1 VVNPSFYRVTTT
13 LPIEIQPQL
22 SQACAVLER
31 HLGGALKSIHVFSSA
46 VTGGL
51 KPHSDIDLMVS
62 VTAPLD
68 DATRGALM
76 TGLLT
81 VSAPPGTSESL
92 RALEVTVVVL
102 DDVVPWRYPARRE
115 MQFGEWLR
123 ADVLA
128 GVFEPALVDHDLAI
142 LVTKVLQHSVSLF
155 GPDAAQLFDSVPVAD
170 LRASFLDTIAQ
181 WEDSP
186 DWEGDEQ
193 TVVLALARVWYSAA
207 TGEIAAKDVAATWV
221 LERLPAE
228 HCPVLESALAA
239 YLGGGEHGLHFH
251 SAQLTAFVRFA
262 KQAIGVKLAA

>member
-1 VVNPSFYRVTTT
+1 M
-13 LPIEIQPQL
+13 IQ
-22 SQACAVLER
+22 R

-62 VTAPLD
+62 VAAPLD
-68 DATRGALM
+68 DFTRHALM
-76 TGLLT
+76 TELLT
-81 VSAPPGTSESL
+81 VSAPPGTSKSL

-123 ADVLA
+123 VDVLA
-128 GVFEPALVDHDLAI
+128 GIFEPALVDHDLAI
-142 LVTKVLQHSVSLF
+142 LVTKVLQHSVTLF
-155 GPDAAQLFDSVPVAD
+155 GPDAAQLFDRVPVAD

-181 WEDSP
+181 WENSP

-193 TVVLALARVWYSAA
+193 TVVLAVARIWYSAS

-221 LERLPAE
+221 LERLPVE
-228 HCPVLESALAA
+228 HRPVLEGALGA
-239 YLGGGEHGLHFH
+239 YLGGGEYGLGPHPT
-251 SAQLTAFVRFA
+251 QLTAFVRVA
-262 KQAIGVKLAA
+262 KQAIEATLAA